1 MDLDVFHA
9 VISAQG
15 VITAVNMNFSS
26 LLNARLSSNLT
37 HFFLVV
43 VVVVVVVVVILQ
55 AKVVLY
61 SIGRCVYMYGIRLT
75 ICSLSRPAKL

>member
-43 VVVVVVVVVILQ
+43 VVVVVVILQ